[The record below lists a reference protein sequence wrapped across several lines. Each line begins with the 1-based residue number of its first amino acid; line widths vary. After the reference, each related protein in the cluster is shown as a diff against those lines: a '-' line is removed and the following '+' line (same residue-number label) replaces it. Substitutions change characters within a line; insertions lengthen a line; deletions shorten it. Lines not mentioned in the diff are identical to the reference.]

1 MRYIVAA
8 LLMVVFVGPVCA
20 SDSVTFGY
28 KVITIGDGVGR
39 VYEVAGK
46 PDRVV
51 TLQNRFGAAVGERLE
66 YYRDGKTTMITIRS
80 GQVVAIEEVR

>member
-1 MRYIVAA
+1 MRHLVGF
-8 LLMVVFVGPVCA
+8 LLIMLFSGPVLA

-51 TLQNRFGAAVGERLE
+51 TLQNRFGAALGERLE
-66 YYRDGKTTMITIRS
+66 YYRDGKTTLITIRG